1 MLPHWKK
8 NPILGL
14 GIGVGLL
21 GAVALAVSR
30 GTRRS
35 RRAPIPDSISPTIFA
50 TRVAQTSKGQIVYHI
65 CGAGEPLVFLHGYFL
80 GASSYEWSKVYCHF
94 AMGRE
99 VIAPDLIGFGESE
112 RPSQA
117 MDASDIADSIAELLR
132 QVVGGRPVGL
142 VASGL
147 TSQIALLLASRHPE
161 LVSRLVLF
169 MPTTLRSSEQ
179 RSVMGMG
186 VAQGIPALK
195 RFIYRNYL
203 SRAPFIKNWLTRLGF
218 AKPEN
223 VTDET
228 VSILTTCAQQY
239 GAEHAILGF
248 LRNRR
253 RFHVEDRLANV
264 SAPVHILWPEA
275 AKGFD
280 LAEGYALCRKLPN
293 ASIHPLP
300 EAGAF
305 APMEMPIE
313 IGTAISSLLDADI
326 PHASLA

>member
-1 MLPHWKK
+1 M
-8 NPILGL
+8 LGL

-35 RRAPIPDSISPTIFA
+35 PREPIPDAISPTIFA
-50 TRVAQTSKGQIVYHI
+50 TRVAQTSKGQVVYHI
-65 CGAGEPLVFLHGYFL
+65 CGSGEPLVFLHGYFL
-80 GASSYEWSKVYCHF
+80 GASSYEWSKVYSHF

-132 QVVGGRPVGL
+132 QIVAGRAVAL

-147 TSQIALLLASRHPE
+147 TCQIALLLASRHPE
-161 LVSRLVLF
+161 LISRMVLF
-169 MPTTLRSSEQ
+169 MPTALRTPAQSHTL
-179 RSVMGMG
+179 GF
-186 VAQGIPALK
+186 AQGLPLLK
-195 RFIYRNYL
+195 RFIYRNQL
-203 SRAPFIKNWLTRLGF
+203 ARAPFIKNWLMRTGF
-218 AKPEN
+218 SKPEN

-228 VSILTTCAQQY
+228 VNILTTCAQQY

-253 RFHVEDRLANV
+253 RFQVEDRLANV
-264 SAPVHILWPEA
+264 AAPVRILWPED

-280 LAEGYALCRKLPN
+280 LAEASELCSKLRN
-293 ASIHPLP
+293 ASLQTLP
-300 EAGAF
+300 GAAAF
-305 APMEMPIE
+305 APMEMPAE
-313 IGTAISSLLDADI
+313 ISAAISQWLDAGFPKANI
-326 PHASLA
+326 A